1 MEKVFFDHIIEFKKK
16 STIKAG
22 TGLALNEG
30 NYPFYTSSNTL
41 SKSINEFLFEGE
53 SLIFGTGGQASIHFC
68 SEKFAVS
75 TDCFV
80 TQIKNPEEWS
90 TKFIYHFLSG
100 NIHLLENGFKGAG
113 LKHISKEY
121 LKNISIPKLPL
132 QTQKAIAA
140 KLDKAQEIISYN
152 QQLLEKYDQLTQAL
166 FIDMFGDPFRN
177 EKKFNLEDF
186 GKHILELTDYH
197 ANGSYESLKEVVEL
211 KDERDF
217 ALMVRTTDLEKNN
230 FENDVKYI
238 SETAYNFLGKS
249 KVFGN
254 EIIINKIGSAGN
266 VYLMPVLNRPVS
278 LGMNAFLLRFNE
290 ETLNINYIYFLLKTK
305 YGESEIHKR
314 VKGAVTKTIRK
325 DAIREI
331 PIIVPPIELQNKFAE
346 RIEKIKIQ
354 KQMTQESLAK
364 SEELF
369 QSLLKESF

>member
-1 MEKVFFDHIIEFKKK
+1 MEKVLFDDIIEFKKK

-22 TGLALNEG
+22 NGLALHKG

-132 QTQKAIAA
+132 HTQKTIAA
-140 KLDKAQEIISYN
+140 KLDKAKEIIAYN

-166 FIDMFGDPFRN
+166 FIDMFGDPTSGKMKYAETELINLVANKFDIKCGPFGTQLSKSEYVLN
-177 EKKFNLEDF
+177 GVPVWGIPQINSNFIKKPTEYVTLSKAEYLEQYSVVPNDIVMSRKGNV
-186 GKHILELTDYH
+186 GKCAIYPKWENGILHSD
-197 ANGSYESLKEVVEL
+197 
-211 KDERDF
+211 
-217 ALMVRTTDLEKNN
+217 ALRIRCDK
-230 FENDVKYI
+230 
-238 SETAYNFLGKS
+238 
-249 KVFGN
+249 
-254 EIIINKIGSAGN
+254 NKISPIFLVWQFRISRSLAVQISDVSHGAI
-266 VYLMPVLNRPVS
+266 MP
-278 LGMNAFLLRFNE
+278 G
-290 ETLNINYIYFLLKTK
+290 IN
-305 YGESEIHKR
+305 
-314 VKGAVTKTIRK
+314 VTKLKQIK
-325 DAIREI
+325 
-331 PIIVPPIELQNKFAE
+331 PFVPPIHLQNQFAE
-346 RIEKIKIQ
+346 RVEKIEIQ
-354 KQMTQESLAK
+354 KQLAQDSLTK
-364 SEELF
+364 SEQLF
-369 QSLLKESF
+369 QSLLKESFS